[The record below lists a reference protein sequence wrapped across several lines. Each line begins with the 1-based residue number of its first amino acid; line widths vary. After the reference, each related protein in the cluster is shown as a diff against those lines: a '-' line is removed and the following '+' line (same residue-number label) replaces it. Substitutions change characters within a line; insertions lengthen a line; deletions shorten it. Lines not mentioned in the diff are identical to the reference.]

1 MFSVA
6 CFRRPGSNLLL
17 RVVALGNLADSV
29 MKDAPDSAKIRFQGW
44 TNHEHAETQ
53 RHKLSDPARGTHGL
67 QPERG
72 GRVNCSAWLGVIC
85 LSWLIMVLP
94 WPEDMSFEM
103 RKRHRDPRSPSRK
116 NGQWVLIKR

>member
-29 MKDAPDSAKIRFQGW
+29 MKDAPNSAKIRFQGW

-53 RHKLSDPARGTHGL
+53 RPKLSDPARGTHGL
-67 QPERG
+67 QPERD
-72 GRVNCSAWLGVIC
+72 GRDRWSKR
-85 LSWLIMVLP
+85 
-94 WPEDMSFEM
+94 SFMWEES
-103 RKRHRDPRSPSRK
+103 RACVHGPPQTPSSREYP
-116 NGQWVLIKR
+116 LR